1 MISPILKRAPEVLA
15 PIAVAYGRRLKECGL
30 HPRGVYWKTH
40 EGQTLRFEILL
51 GIIDP
56 RFDETGGIRI
66 NDLGC
71 GYGAL
76 FELLKDMPAMVGGQ
90 YYGYDI
96 SEDMVKTAQEK
107 IQDSRASFERNMIA
121 SKRADYSIVSGTF
134 NMKMDS
140 DPNYWLD
147 YIKESLI
154 QLWRTTERGLAFN
167 MLSSYEKHKQFGLY
181 YADPSFFFEFCMQ
194 NLSKNVTLLHDYQL
208 VEWAIFVHR

>member
-1 MISPILKRAPEVLA
+1 
-15 PIAVAYGRRLKECGL
+15 
-30 HPRGVYWKTH
+30 
-40 EGQTLRFEILL
+40 
-51 GIIDP
+51 
-56 RFDETGGIRI
+56 
-66 NDLGC
+66 
-71 GYGAL
+71 
-76 FELLKDMPAMVGGQ
+76 MVGGQ